1 MPKYPTND
9 DSYRFLFQNADIRG
23 ETVILDNVL
32 KDLLAT
38 HEYGPGVQKLLGEFA
53 AATVVISNNLKF
65 DGKVVLQG
73 RGDGPI
79 SLIMV
84 ECSSD
89 GHIRG
94 IARGA
99 LDAPEGSL
107 RTHLAEGVLTLTIE
121 PEIGQR
127 YQGIIAIQRDELAD
141 VLSDYFAQSEQLAT
155 KFWLST
161 RAGAS
166 AGLMLQ
172 QLPKQSVTSEEAR
185 LDQWQ
190 TLCALADTMTPD
202 ELLDT
207 ETDRLLFRLFNE
219 WDVKRFKPKRIR
231 FSCNCSR
238 DRSLNAIRLLPDHE
252 ITELFEEQQTVTMN
266 CEMCG
271 ESYHFTRNDVDQSE
285 EPTIH

>member
-9 DSYRFLFQNADIRG
+9 DSYRFLFENADIRG

-141 VLSDYFAQSEQLAT
+141 VLSDYFEQSEQLAT

-172 QLPKQSVTSEEAR
+172 QLPKQLVTSEEAR

-202 ELLDT
+202 ELIDT

-219 WDVKRFKPKRIR
+219 WDVKRFEPKCIR

-271 ESYHFTRNDVDQSE
+271 KSYHFSRNDVDQSE

>member
-1 MPKYPTND
+1 MPKHPTND
-9 DSYRFLFQNADIRG
+9 DSYRFLFENADIRG

>member
-9 DSYRFLFQNADIRG
+9 DSYRFLFENADIRG

-38 HEYGPGVQKLLGEFA
+38 HEAGPGVQKLLGEFA

>member
-9 DSYRFLFQNADIRG
+9 DSYRFLFENADIRG

-172 QLPKQSVTSEEAR
+172 QLPKQSVTDEEAR

>member
-9 DSYRFLFQNADIRG
+9 DSYRFLFENADIRG

-107 RTHLAEGVLTLTIE
+107 RTQLAEGVLTLTIE

-141 VLSDYFAQSEQLAT
+141 VLSDYFEQSEQLAT

>member
-9 DSYRFLFQNADIRG
+9 DSYRFLFENADIRG

-94 IARGA
+94 IASGA

-141 VLSDYFAQSEQLAT
+141 VLSDYFEQSEQLAT

-172 QLPKQSVTSEEAR
+172 QLPKQLVTSEEAR

-202 ELLDT
+202 ELIDT

-219 WDVKRFKPKRIR
+219 WDVKRFEPKRIR

-271 ESYHFTRNDVDQSE
+271 ESYHFSRNDVDQSE

>member
-9 DSYRFLFQNADIRG
+9 DSYRFLFENADIRG

-141 VLSDYFAQSEQLAT
+141 VLSDYFEQSEQLAT

-172 QLPKQSVTSEEAR
+172 QLPKQLVTSEEAR

-202 ELLDT
+202 QLIDT

-219 WDVKRFKPKRIR
+219 WDVKRFEPKCIR

-271 ESYHFTRNDVDQSE
+271 ESYHFSRNDVDQSE

>member
-9 DSYRFLFQNADIRG
+9 DSYRFLFENADIRG

-84 ECSSD
+84 ECSSG

-141 VLSDYFAQSEQLAT
+141 VLSDYFEQSEQLAT

-172 QLPKQSVTSEEAR
+172 QLPKQLVTSEEAR

-202 ELLDT
+202 ELIDT

-219 WDVKRFKPKRIR
+219 WDVKRFEPKCIR

-271 ESYHFTRNDVDQSE
+271 ESYHFSRNDVDQSE

>member
-9 DSYRFLFQNADIRG
+9 DSYRFLFENADIRG

-141 VLSDYFAQSEQLAT
+141 VLSDYFEQSEQLAT

-172 QLPKQSVTSEEAR
+172 QLPKQLVTSEEAR

-202 ELLDT
+202 ELIDT
-207 ETDRLLFRLFNE
+207 ETDRLLFSLFNE
-219 WDVKRFKPKRIR
+219 WDVKRFEPKCIR

-271 ESYHFTRNDVDQSE
+271 ESYYFSRNDVDQSE

>member
-141 VLSDYFAQSEQLAT
+141 VLSDYFEQSEQLAT

-172 QLPKQSVTSEEAR
+172 QLPKQLVTSEEAR

-202 ELLDT
+202 ELIDT

-219 WDVKRFKPKRIR
+219 WDVKRFEPKCIR

>member
-9 DSYRFLFQNADIRG
+9 DSYRFLFENADIRG

-202 ELLDT
+202 ELIDT

-219 WDVKRFKPKRIR
+219 WDVKRFEPKRIR

>member
-9 DSYRFLFQNADIRG
+9 DSYRFLFENADIRG

-207 ETDRLLFRLFNE
+207 ETDRLLLRLFNE

>member
-9 DSYRFLFQNADIRG
+9 DSYRFLFEGADIRG
-23 ETVILDNVL
+23 ETVILYNVL
-32 KDLLAT
+32 KDLIGT
-38 HEYGPGVQKLLGEFA
+38 HAYGPGVQKLLGEFA

-65 DGKVVLQG
+65 DGRVVLQG
-73 RGDGPI
+73 RSDGPI
-79 SLIMV
+79 SLVMI

-89 GHIRG
+89 GDIRG
-94 IARGA
+94 IARGE
-99 LDAPEGSL
+99 LEAPEGPMKSNL
-107 RTHLAEGVLTLTIE
+107 PNGVLTLTIE
-121 PEIGQR
+121 PEVGQR
-127 YQGIIAIQRDELAD
+127 YQGIIAVQRDELAD
-141 VLSDYFAQSEQLAT
+141 VLSDYFEQSEQLAT

-161 RAGAS
+161 RAGSS

-172 QLPKQSVTSEEAR
+172 QLPKQLIEDEDER

-190 TLCALADTMTPD
+190 SLCALADTVTPD
-202 ELLDT
+202 ELIDT
-207 ETDRLLFRLFNE
+207 DTDQLLFKLFNE
-219 WDVKRFKPKRIR
+219 WDVKRFEPKRIR

-238 DRSLNAIRLLPDHE
+238 DRSLNAIRLLPKHE

-271 ESYHFTRNDVDQSE
+271 DSYQFTRNDVDQSE

>member
-9 DSYRFLFQNADIRG
+9 DSYRFLFENADIRG

-238 DRSLNAIRLLPDHE
+238 DRSLNAIRLLPKHE

-271 ESYHFTRNDVDQSE
+271 DSYHFTRNDVDQSE

>member
-1 MPKYPTND
+1 
-9 DSYRFLFQNADIRG
+9 
-23 ETVILDNVL
+23 
-32 KDLLAT
+32 
-38 HEYGPGVQKLLGEFA
+38 
-53 AATVVISNNLKF
+53 LKF

-99 LDAPEGSL
+99 LDAPDGSL

-141 VLSDYFAQSEQLAT
+141 VLSDYFEQSEQLAT

-172 QLPKQSVTSEEAR
+172 QLPKQLVTSEEAR

-219 WDVKRFKPKRIR
+219 WDVKRFEPKRIR

>member
-9 DSYRFLFQNADIRG
+9 DSYRFLFENADIRG

-172 QLPKQSVTSEEAR
+172 QLPKQSVTSEAAR

>member
-9 DSYRFLFQNADIRG
+9 DSYRFLFENADIRG

-219 WDVKRFKPKRIR
+219 WDVKRFEPKRIR

>member
-9 DSYRFLFQNADIRG
+9 DSYRFLFENADIRG

-38 HEYGPGVQKLLGEFA
+38 HESGPGVQKLLGEFA

-141 VLSDYFAQSEQLAT
+141 VLSDYFEQSEQLAT

-172 QLPKQSVTSEEAR
+172 QLPKQLVTSEEAR

-202 ELLDT
+202 ELIDT

-219 WDVKRFKPKRIR
+219 WDVKRFEPKRIR

>member
-9 DSYRFLFQNADIRG
+9 DSYRFLFENADIRG

-252 ITELFEEQQTVTMN
+252 ITEIFEEQQTVTMN

-285 EPTIH
+285 ELTIH

>member
-9 DSYRFLFQNADIRG
+9 DSYRFLFENADIRG

-141 VLSDYFAQSEQLAT
+141 VLSDYFEQSEQLAT

-172 QLPKQSVTSEEAR
+172 QLPKQLVTSEEAR

-202 ELLDT
+202 ELIDT

-219 WDVKRFKPKRIR
+219 WDVKRFEPKCIR

-271 ESYHFTRNDVDQSE
+271 ESYYFSRNDVDQSE

>member
-9 DSYRFLFQNADIRG
+9 DSYRFLFENADIRG

-121 PEIGQR
+121 PEVGQR

-141 VLSDYFAQSEQLAT
+141 VLSDYFEQSEQLAT

-172 QLPKQSVTSEEAR
+172 QLPKQLVTSEEAR

-202 ELLDT
+202 ELIDT

-219 WDVKRFKPKRIR
+219 WDVKRFEPKCIR

-271 ESYHFTRNDVDQSE
+271 ESYHFSRNDVDQSE

>member
-9 DSYRFLFQNADIRG
+9 DSYRFLFENADIRG

-65 DGKVVLQG
+65 DGKVMLQG

-141 VLSDYFAQSEQLAT
+141 VLSDYFEQSEQLAT

-172 QLPKQSVTSEEAR
+172 QLPKQLVTSEEAR

-202 ELLDT
+202 ELIDT

-219 WDVKRFKPKRIR
+219 WDVKRFEPKRIR

-271 ESYHFTRNDVDQSE
+271 ESYRFTRNDVDQSE

>member
-9 DSYRFLFQNADIRG
+9 DSYRFLFENADIRG

-141 VLSDYFAQSEQLAT
+141 VLSDYFEQSEQLAT

>member
-9 DSYRFLFQNADIRG
+9 DSYRFLFENADIRG

-141 VLSDYFAQSEQLAT
+141 VLSDYFEQSEQLAT

-172 QLPKQSVTSEEAR
+172 QLPKQLVTSEEAR

-202 ELLDT
+202 ELIDT

-219 WDVKRFKPKRIR
+219 WDVKRFEPKRIR

-271 ESYHFTRNDVDQSE
+271 KSYHFSRNDVDQSE

>member
-9 DSYRFLFQNADIRG
+9 DSYRFLFENADIRG

-53 AATVVISNNLKF
+53 AASVVISNNLKF

-99 LDAPEGSL
+99 LDAPDGSL

-141 VLSDYFAQSEQLAT
+141 VLSDYFEQSEQLAT

-172 QLPKQSVTSEEAR
+172 QLPKQLVTSEEAR

-219 WDVKRFKPKRIR
+219 WDVKRFEPKRIR

>member
-9 DSYRFLFQNADIRG
+9 DSYRFLFENADIRG

-53 AATVVISNNLKF
+53 AASVVISNNLKF

-99 LDAPEGSL
+99 LDAPDGSL

-172 QLPKQSVTSEEAR
+172 QLPKQLVTSEEAR

-202 ELLDT
+202 ELIDT

-219 WDVKRFKPKRIR
+219 WDVKRFEPKRIR

>member
-9 DSYRFLFQNADIRG
+9 DSYRFLFENADIRG

-141 VLSDYFAQSEQLAT
+141 VLSDYFEQSEQLAT

-172 QLPKQSVTSEEAR
+172 QLPKQLVTSEEAR

-202 ELLDT
+202 ELIDT

-219 WDVKRFKPKRIR
+219 WDVKRFEPKCIR

-252 ITELFEEQQTVTMN
+252 ITELFEEQQTVTVN

>member
-9 DSYRFLFQNADIRG
+9 DSYRFLFENADIRG

-107 RTHLAEGVLTLTIE
+107 RIHLAEGVLTLTIE

-141 VLSDYFAQSEQLAT
+141 VLSDYFEQSEQLAT

-172 QLPKQSVTSEEAR
+172 QLPKQLVTSEEAR

-202 ELLDT
+202 ELIDT

-219 WDVKRFKPKRIR
+219 WDVKRFEPKCIR

-271 ESYHFTRNDVDQSE
+271 KSYHFSRNDVDQSE

>member
-9 DSYRFLFQNADIRG
+9 DSFRFLFEDADVRG

-32 KDLLAT
+32 KDLNAAHT
-38 HEYGPGVQKLLGEFA
+38 YGPGVQKLLGEFA

-65 DGKVVLQG
+65 DGRVVLQG
-73 RGDGPI
+73 RSDGPI

-89 GHIRG
+89 GDVRG
-94 IARGA
+94 IARGE
-99 LDAPEGSL
+99 LEAPEGPLKS
-107 RTHLAEGVLTLTIE
+107 HLPSGVLTLTIE

-127 YQGIIAIQRDELAD
+127 YQGIIAVQRDELAD
-141 VLSDYFAQSEQLAT
+141 VLSDYFEQSEQLAT

-161 RAGAS
+161 RAGSS

-172 QLPKQSVTSEEAR
+172 QLPKQLVKDESER

-190 TLCALADTMTPD
+190 TLCALADTVTPD
-202 ELLDT
+202 ELIDT
-207 ETDRLLFRLFNE
+207 DTDRLLFKLFNE
-219 WDVKRFKPKRIR
+219 WDVKRFQPKRIR

-238 DRSLNAIRLLPDHE
+238 ERSLNAIRLLPTHE
-252 ITELFEEQQTVTMN
+252 ITELFEEQKTVTMN

-271 ESYHFTRNDVDQSE
+271 HSYHFTRKDVNHSE